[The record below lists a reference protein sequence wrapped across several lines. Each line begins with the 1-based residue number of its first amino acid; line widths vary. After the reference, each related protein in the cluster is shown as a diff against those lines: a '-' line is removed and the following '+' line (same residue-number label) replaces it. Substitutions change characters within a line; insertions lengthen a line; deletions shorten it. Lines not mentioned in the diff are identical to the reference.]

1 MATIVAVSAAGLF
14 AWGTFVRLWRGD
26 EADRVLNRASV
37 SNLANTKFG
46 TFGQFYDAA
55 GLVGLAAP
63 VLVVV
68 VLVVYARGAH
78 ARSWGTEVRTWLW
91 AYPTYVMA
99 GSGVAPVMLRY
110 LLPAFPLVLIVVG
123 SPEPGTTPR
132 RKVWLVIVCCLVGIA
147 LQWWWIDTLLIVRQQ
162 QNTPWMP

>member
-1 MATIVAVSAAGLF
+1 M
-14 AWGTFVRLWRGD
+14 
-26 EADRVLNRASV
+26 
-37 SNLANTKFG
+37 SNLANARFG

-68 VLVVYARGAH
+68 VLVVYARGPH
-78 ARSWGTEVRTWLW
+78 ARSWGTEVRTWLL

-99 GSGVAPVMLRY
+99 GSGVAPAMLRY
-110 LLPAFPLVLIVVG
+110 CSRLPALIDRRWQ
-123 SPEPGTTPR
+123 PEPGTTPS
-132 RKVWLVIVCCLVGIA
+132 RKVWLVIVSCLVGIA

>member
-63 VLVVV
+63 VLVV
-68 VLVVYARGAH
+68 
-78 ARSWGTEVRTWLW
+78 
-91 AYPTYVMA
+91 
-99 GSGVAPVMLRY
+99 
-110 LLPAFPLVLIVVG
+110 
-123 SPEPGTTPR
+123 
-132 RKVWLVIVCCLVGIA
+132 IVCCLVGIA